1 MEWIA
6 LVQPPATLWSQDKAA
21 LCSCL
26 CYKSREMEWS
36 ATWNICCL
44 DCSPVYKVPDLD
56 GLWRTGTVQLV
67 ECSRITSA
75 ALCPEWNVT
84 EWRQSPC
91 GPKKRGPKQRS
102 PWAFQDHTWAV
113 IPNVP
118 LSWDTSQDRS
128 LQDQRSFTD
137 KHQWERRV
145 SSSPRGKSLGVQ
157 LSLEPPHYPTV
168 NVTSPMLFLNL

>member
-102 PWAFQDHTWAV
+102 PWAFQDHTGLWSLMSLWAG
-113 IPNVP
+113 IPLRTDPSRIKGHSLTN
-118 LSWDTSQDRS
+118 TSEKEGWVV
-128 LQDQRSFTD
+128 LQ
-137 KHQWERRV
+137 
-145 SSSPRGKSLGVQ
+145 GG
-157 LSLEPPHYPTV
+157 
-168 NVTSPMLFLNL
+168 NLWVCNWV